1 MQIVDTFEN
10 KKLKD
15 FSYHFWVKTVK
26 THYKEKGV
34 ITLLNVQQAIVNI
47 LIYFIYLIKIAHLC
61 VQYN

>member
-1 MQIVDTFEN
+1 MQIVGTFEN

-15 FSYHFWVKTVK
+15 FSYHFWVT

-47 LIYFIYLIKIAHLC
+47 LIYFISLITIAHLFVH